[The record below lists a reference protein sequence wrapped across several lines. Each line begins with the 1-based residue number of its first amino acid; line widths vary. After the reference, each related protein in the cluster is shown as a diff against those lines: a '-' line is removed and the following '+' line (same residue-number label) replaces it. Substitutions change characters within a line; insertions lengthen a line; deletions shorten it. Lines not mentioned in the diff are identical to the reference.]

1 MRALLADALNPIAS
15 DTLRDG
21 GWEVFDEPKLSG
33 DALTE
38 RLRALNPD
46 ALVVRS
52 TKVLAEHVH
61 AAPGLGL
68 VVRAGAGVNTID
80 LATCSDRGVYVANCP
95 GKNAIAV
102 AELVFGLMIALD
114 RNILPAATDVRAGQ
128 WRKSVHAKGAR
139 GLFGRTLA
147 IVGMGQIGEAV
158 AWRAR
163 GFGMEV
169 RAYSRSLDAKRAR
182 LLRVT
187 HCTSPEEAAQ
197 GADVLSVHLACTDDT
212 RGCIDASV
220 FAALADSAMFI
231 NAARHEVVDEDAM
244 LAAVRTRGLRVGLD
258 VLSAE
263 PKGSTDVAHP
273 LLSEDGVVVTPHL
286 GASTLQAAEAVA
298 VSVAEILAE
307 WSQTGRVSTAVN
319 IAGQE
324 GRDGVLVVRHLDRV
338 GVLAGVLAELRGG
351 DVNVGEMENITLS
364 GRKAAIARMA
374 VTGTVTQAL
383 VSRVETVEH
392 VLSAS
397 YASSKGAGPVVG

>member
-1 MRALLADALNPIAS
+1 MRALFADSLNPVAR
-15 DTLRDG
+15 DTLLAA
-21 GWEVFDEPKLSG
+21 GWDVFDEPKLSG
-33 DALTE
+33 DSLTE
-38 RLRALNPD
+38 RLRVLNPD

-114 RNILPAATDVRAGQ
+114 RNMVPAASEVRGGQ
-128 WRKSVHAKGAR
+128 WRKSHHAKGAR

-163 GFGMEV
+163 GFGMNV
-169 RAYSRSLDAKRAR
+169 RAYSRSLDPKRAR
-182 LLRVT
+182 LLRVK
-187 HCTSPEEAAQ
+187 HCTSPEQAAH

-212 RGCIDASV
+212 RGCINKAV
-220 FAALADSAMFI
+220 FDVLPEGAMFI
-231 NAARHEVVDEDAM
+231 NAARHEVVDEDA
-244 LAAVRTRGLRVGLD
+244 LLDAVQNRGLRAGLD
-258 VLSAE
+258 VLSVE

-273 LLSEDGVVVTPHL
+273 LLSQDGVVVTPHL
-286 GASTLQAAEAVA
+286 GASTLQASEAVA
-298 VSVAEILAE
+298 VSVADILSE
-307 WSQTGRVSTAVN
+307 WALTGRVSTAVN

-364 GRKAAIARMA
+364 GRKAAIARIA
-374 VTGTVTQAL
+374 VSGTVTEDL
-383 VSRVETVEH
+383 IKHVEAVEH

-397 YASSKGAGPVVG
+397 YASAKGAAPVVG

>member
-1 MRALLADALNPIAS
+1 MRALLADALNPAA
-15 DTLRDG
+15 RDALVAA

-33 DALTE
+33 DTLTE
-38 RLRALNPD
+38 RLSVLNPD

-52 TKVLAEHVH
+52 TKVIAAHVH

-102 AELVFGLMIALD
+102 AELVFGLMVALD
-114 RNILPAATDVRAGQ
+114 RKIVAAASDVRAGQ
-128 WRKSVHAKGAR
+128 WRKSHHAEGAR

-169 RAYSRSLDAKRAR
+169 RAYSRSLDPKRAR

-212 RGCIDASV
+212 RGCINATVFDA
-220 FAALADSAMFI
+220 LPDGAMFI
-231 NAARHEVVDEDAM
+231 NAARHEVVDEDA
-244 LAAVRTRGLRVGLD
+244 LLDAVQNRGLRAGLD
-258 VLSAE
+258 VLSVE

-273 LLSEDGVVVTPHL
+273 LLFEDGVVVTPHL

-298 VSVAEILAE
+298 VSVADVLGE
-307 WSQTGRVSTAVN
+307 WAQTGRVSTAVN

-338 GVLAGVLAELRGG
+338 GVLAGVLVELRGG

-364 GRKAAIARMA
+364 GRKAAIARIA
-374 VTGTVTQAL
+374 VSGAVPKAL
-383 VSRVETVEH
+383 LKRVESVEH

-397 YASSKGAGPVVG
+397 YVSSKGTGLIVG